1 MTGCG
6 IHTYSL
12 SKKLI
17 AIMFALDEYDDEL
30 SHQFACLLQIE
41 LTTRWHCLSPSSDTR
56 IYVQIT
62 SHKNLAVIHNRGGH
76 GAEKES
82 PR

>member
-1 MTGCG
+1 MSTLHSDQILTVVYVFVVCLCMGVCV
-6 IHTYSL
+6 YSVPFGL
-12 SKKLI
+12 QFISYSI
-17 AIMFALDEYDDEL
+17 TLDWLTD
-30 SHQFACLLQIE
+30 LLPAAAE
-41 LTTRWHCLSPSSDTR
+41 
-56 IYVQIT
+56 IT